1 MKEFDLESYDYHLP
15 KELIA
20 NYPILPKEKAKLLV
34 YERHSQTITH
44 TTFEHVLDF
53 FPKNALIV
61 LNDTKVMKARL
72 FGSKH
77 AFLPSKTTEVF
88 FHRFF
93 KGNTALTQIKG
104 KIKAGDKI
112 FLMKIITLKS

>member
-1 MKEFDLESYDYHLP
+1 MREFDLESYDYYLP

-20 NYPILPKEKAKLLV
+20 NYPVLPKEKAKLLV
-34 YERHSQTITH
+34 YERRLQTITH

-61 LNDTKVMKARL
+61 LNDTKVIKARL

-77 AFLPSKTTEVF
+77 AFCHQKRPKCFS
-88 FHRFF
+88 
-93 KGNTALTQIKG
+93 TA
-104 KIKAGDKI
+104 
-112 FLMKIITLKS
+112 FLKIIPL